1 MSAWASGPKELYCV
15 RSCPLGKKREDRGKE
30 GGRGSQ
36 AIVPEKTV
44 TRSLSHTLGITHGR
58 RINGGKVDRRLYSS
72 MSVLPLLK
80 SPLISVSLGA
90 RAAVF
95 VHFTA
100 EQKPRH
106 VEHSLSRKVGMSGLR
121 WKKRQSYAML

>member
-1 MSAWASGPKELYCV
+1 MEGVNGARESRSALIQY
-15 RSCPLGKKREDRGKE
+15 
-30 GGRGSQ
+30 
-36 AIVPEKTV
+36 
-44 TRSLSHTLGITHGR
+44 
-58 RINGGKVDRRLYSS
+58 Y
-72 MSVLPLLK
+72 VLPLLK

-100 EQKPRH
+100 AQKPRH